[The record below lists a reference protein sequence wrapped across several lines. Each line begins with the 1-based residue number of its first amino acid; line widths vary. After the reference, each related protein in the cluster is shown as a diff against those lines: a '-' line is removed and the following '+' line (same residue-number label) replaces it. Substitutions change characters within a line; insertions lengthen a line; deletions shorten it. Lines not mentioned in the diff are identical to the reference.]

1 MAGAAASAARV
12 LLRAAVERPALVL
25 LILAALSARA
35 HADDEAAVAYD
46 RVHLSYTASDDVSN
60 DVVVA
65 VMFYQRDGEN
75 ASALADEV
83 NQVMRQAVESALKT
97 PAVRAQTL
105 QYQAMPVY
113 RNNKL
118 AGWRV
123 RQALRLESSDTD
135 ALSALMGELQDKLS
149 VQSVDYLL
157 SAQAR
162 QAAEERLI
170 AEALAG
176 FGKRAALVAGELGRP
191 GYRIVRLDVDTQHVG
206 PQPLGLAR
214 SAVMAAEQAA
224 PPTLEAGVQTVR
236 VDVRGTVELRVE

>member
-1 MAGAAASAARV
+1 MAGAAVLAARA
-12 LLRAAVERPALVL
+12 LLRAALEPPALVL
-25 LILAALSARA
+25 LFLAALSASA
-35 HADDEAAVAYD
+35 LADDEAADAYD
-46 RVHLSYTASDDVSN
+46 RVHLSFTASDDVAN

-65 VMFYQRDGEN
+65 VMFLQRDGEN

-83 NQVMRQAVESALKT
+83 NRVMRRAVESALKT

-157 SAQAR
+157 SAQSR

-176 FGKRAALVAGELGRP
+176 FRNRADLVAGELGRP
-191 GYRIVRLDVDTQHVG
+191 GYRIVRLDVDTQHGG
-206 PQPLGLAR
+206 PRPLGLAR
-214 SAVMAAEQAA
+214 SAMMAAEAA
-224 PPTLEAGVQTVR
+224 PPTLEAGVQNVR
-236 VDVRGTVELRVE
+236 VDVRGTVELRIE